1 MLHNLISHI
10 ETQNEMSSRTSTLV
24 SSVGSL
30 IQLAITHGADITL
43 KNEAG
48 KSAFDLC
55 SDPNSKEAFKLKV
68 KLLLFY
74 FIKFFSEFS
83 SVHIKNSASK
93 KSRFEKHQTMQFQQ
107 LR

>member
-10 ETQNEMSSRTSTLV
+10 ETHNDTSSRSSTLV

-30 IQLAITHGADITL
+30 IQLAITHGADITI

-55 SDPNSKEAFKLKV
+55 SDPNSKEHMRPGTAQPKRLAEANKAPAGPR
-68 KLLLFY
+68 
-74 FIKFFSEFS
+74 
-83 SVHIKNSASK
+83 NAMNG
-93 KSRFEKHQTMQFQQ
+93 R
-107 LR
+107 

>member
-10 ETQNEMSSRTSTLV
+10 ETQNDASSRSSTLV

-30 IQLAITHGADITL
+30 IQLAITHGADITI

-68 KLLLFY
+68 LLF
-74 FIKFFSEFS
+74 
-83 SVHIKNSASK
+83 
-93 KSRFEKHQTMQFQQ
+93 
-107 LR
+107 